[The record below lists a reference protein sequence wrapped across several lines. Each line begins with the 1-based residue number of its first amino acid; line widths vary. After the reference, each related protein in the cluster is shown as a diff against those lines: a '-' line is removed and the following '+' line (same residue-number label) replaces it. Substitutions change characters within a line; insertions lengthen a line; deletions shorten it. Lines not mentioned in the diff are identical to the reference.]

1 MVDTGAGPAPFDGDA
16 DADAQYARMLRALI
30 EQAR

>member
-1 MVDTGAGPAPFDGDA
+1 MVDTGAGPARYDGDA

-30 EQAR
+30 AEAR